1 MKRNL
6 IFSIAII
13 FLLVIIFISYQWCGK
28 VPINMSGEDVVIGIA
43 REEEWCC
50 LPHRKESKINVKSN
64 DLKADVQDKVEQI
77 IEAKTEASSLKDKS
91 PEDILKLYE
100 TFVTKYDKN
109 NKTHQA
115 ELSRWT
121 TDPLFLV
128 LKNDGK

>member
-13 FLLVIIFISYQWCGK
+13 FLLVIIFISYQWYSNYK
-28 VPINMSGEDVVIGIA
+28 MSEDVGKLLELQE
-43 REEEWCC
+43 RQEWCC

-64 DLKADVQDKVEQI
+64 NLKADVQDKVEQI